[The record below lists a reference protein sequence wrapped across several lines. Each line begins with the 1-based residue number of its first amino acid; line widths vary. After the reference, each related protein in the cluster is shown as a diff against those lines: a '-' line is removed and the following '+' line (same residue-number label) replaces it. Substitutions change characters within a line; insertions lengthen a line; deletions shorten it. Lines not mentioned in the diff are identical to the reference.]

1 MNVDM
6 SLPPSL
12 NTCPE
17 VECTQTAS
25 GVGLITLR
33 RPRALNAL
41 NLPMVRALTA
51 ALLAWKEDASVHAV
65 AIRGSHKEG
74 DFGAFCAGGDIRF
87 FHQAALAGDPAL
99 EDFFTEEY
107 ALNHLVF
114 TYPKPYVAFMDGI
127 VMGGG
132 MGISQ
137 GSQCR
142 IVTERTRMA
151 MPETHIGL
159 FPDVGGGHF
168 LGRCPGVLGEYL
180 ALTGEVMHAEQ
191 ALTAGLADVALPAA
205 SLPAAWEALQ
215 QVKAGTP
222 AAWAQAWHQ
231 WLQEQGAKF
240 GPGRAGVPGSGAEG
254 QGSGWLPT
262 EVAQAFAEPSVG
274 AILASLNT
282 AHTPASLHAAQTLRQ
297 RSPLMLHVALEQVRR
312 ARQLSLADDLRME
325 RDLVRH
331 CFHPHHLGRS
341 PAHSETV
348 EGIRALAVDKD
359 HQPRWNPATLEEVTP
374 DMVEPFFA
382 SPWPAH
388 AHPLRALA

>member
-1 MNVDM
+1 M
-6 SLPPSL
+6 SADIARPPSL
-12 NTCPE
+12 NACPE
-17 VECTQTAS
+17 VECTQTAH

-41 NLPMVRALTA
+41 SLPMIRALTT
-51 ALLAWKEDASVHAV
+51 ALLAWKDDPAVHAV

-114 TYPKPYVAFMDGI
+114 TYPKPYVALMDGI

-137 GSQCR
+137 GSRCR

-151 MPETHIGL
+151 MPETNIGL

-168 LGRCPGVLGEYL
+168 LSRCPGALGEYL
-180 ALTGEVMHAEQ
+180 ALTGEVIHAEQ
-191 ALTAGLADVALPAA
+191 ALAAGLADVLLPAA
-205 SLPAAWEALQ
+205 RLPEAWEALQ
-215 QVKAGTP
+215 RLNASTP
-222 AAWAQAWHQ
+222 ALWMQGWHQ
-231 WLQEQGAKF
+231 WLQEHAAA
-240 GPGRAGVPGSGAEG
+240 PVRATAPSQTPASVG
-254 QGSGWLPT
+254 QGSGWLPP

-274 AILASLNT
+274 AILQSLNT
-282 AHTPASLHAAQTLRQ
+282 AQTPASLQAANTLRQ
-297 RSPLMLHVALEQVRR
+297 RSPLMLHVVLEQVRR
-312 ARQLSLADDLRME
+312 ARHMTLADDLRME
-325 RDLVRH
+325 RDMVRH

-341 PAHSETV
+341 PAQSETV
-348 EGIRALAVDKD
+348 EGVRALAVDKD
-359 HQPRWNPATLEEVTP
+359 HQPRWNPDNLEAVTP
-374 DMVEPFFA
+374 DMVQPFFT

-388 AHPLRALA
+388 AHPLRALS